1 MSLNV
6 EGTQRVILCAF
17 PHTGRSFNGIHAIQ
31 VLTSK
36 NLNSGSGVNAVAFHP
51 TKNILASCSS
61 DSIKLW
67 NSDTG
72 TELRT
77 VVGEKNILS
86 LAFSLD
92 GRFIATGEGCPYNGT
107 EPGSVRIYCVST
119 DK

>member
-6 EGTQRVILCAF
+6 EGTQRVILCVF
-17 PHTGRSFNGIHAIQ
+17 PHTSRSFNGIHAIQ

-107 EPGSVRIYCVST
+107 EPGSVRIYRVST